1 MPPARNHL
9 SIELFH
15 RRVPLRTT
23 LHRHPPEVIAGL
35 IDERRHQ
42 ANEIT
47 ADLGTHM
54 IANLL
59 EKLAAA
65 GIVLLRDSRF
75 DRSPALVGIEIRL
88 SIHGSFSSYIVQL
101 NG

>member
-1 MPPARNHL
+1 
-9 SIELFH
+9 
-15 RRVPLRTT
+15 
-23 LHRHPPEVIAGL
+23 
-35 IDERRHQ
+35 
-42 ANEIT
+42 
-47 ADLGTHM
+47 M

-88 SIHGSFSSYIVQL
+88 STHGSFSSYIVRL